1 VNKVNINKTFILI
14 AAIIAILPA
23 SGSGAEDVN
32 YFNKDAY
39 IASAQYPKTLELAMV
54 DCVAMALKN
63 NSEITIKKITPY
75 IEDNNVLIQKSR
87 FEPHFTFDGSLSDLV
102 EQDPSTIYD
111 ASLLKSRTW
120 DFDLGYNQKFTTGAD
135 LALDLFNTRTSSS
148 SPTFIPNP
156 AYETEAEVTIT
167 QPLLKG
173 AGVAVNTADFRI
185 AKNNKLKSV
194 QDFKTEVIKVLTN
207 VKKSYY
213 DLQYTREQYIVAQKS
228 LSRVEDLHRINKE
241 KYAKGLASD
250 IDIIGSEAE
259 VARIRQLLYEAESVM
274 KLAED
279 NLKLITNLVDDPT
292 LWNSRIVLLEGLDYQ
307 KREVDLPE
315 AIKTAFI
322 YRPDYEAAKI
332 DLRNR
337 DIAVVVN
344 TNGMLPTINML
355 ASFGLNGL
363 DAVYAKDLRNVGGG
377 KYNNWTVGFNVD
389 VPLIGDE
396 NRGKYEKSKSE
407 KEQALLAFQRLEQRM
422 ILDVRNVVRDIDINY
437 RKLEASKISK
447 ESEDL
452 NYTAQEIRFKAG
464 LVSTLDIVIYQE
476 RLARAEVSYIKS
488 IIDYNVSLIE
498 LSRAQGTMLYDD
510 NIILEE
516 N

>member
-1 VNKVNINKTFILI
+1 MKRLAIFVTMIATLISCGIL
-14 AAIIAILPA
+14 
-23 SGSGAEDVN
+23 SAEEIS
-32 YFNKDAY
+32 YFDKEAY
-39 IASAQYPKTLELAMV
+39 IASAKDSKTLELAMV
-54 DCVAMALKN
+54 DCVAMALKS
-63 NSEITIKKITPY
+63 NSEISIKRITPY
-75 IEDNNVLIQKSR
+75 IEDNNILIQKSR
-87 FEPHFTFDGSLSDLV
+87 FEPHFTFDGSLSNSI
-102 EQDPSTIYD
+102 EQDPVTYLD
-111 ASLLKSRTW
+111 ANTLETRTGVF
-120 DFDLGYNQKFTTGAD
+120 DFGYNQKLTTGAD
-135 LALDLFNTRTSSS
+135 LALDFFNTRTSTD
-148 SPTFIPNP
+148 SPVYIPNP
-156 AYETEAEVTIT
+156 AYESEAEISIT
-167 QPLLKG
+167 QPLLRG
-173 AGVAVNTADFRI
+173 GGVAVNTADFRI

-213 DLQYTREQYIVAQKS
+213 DFQYSREQYIVAQKS
-228 LSRVEDLHRINKE
+228 LKRVEDLHRINKE

-259 VARIRQLLYEAESVM
+259 VARISQALYEAESIM

-279 NLKLITNLVDDPT
+279 NLRLITNLVDDPA
-292 LWNSRIVLLEGLDYQ
+292 LWNAHIVLLEGLGYE
-307 KREVDLPE
+307 KVGVDLPE

-337 DIAVVVN
+337 DIAIVVT
-344 TNGMLPTINML
+344 TNGMLPTINLL

-363 DAVYAKDLRNVGGG
+363 DAIYAKDLANVGGG
-377 KYNNWTVGFNVD
+377 KYNNWTVGVNVD

-396 NRGKYEKSKSE
+396 NRGKYERSKSE
-407 KEQALLAFQRLEQRM
+407 KEQALLAFQRLEQRI
-422 ILDVRNVVRDIDINY
+422 ILDVRNVVRDIDINF

-452 NYTAQEIRFKAG
+452 NYAAQELRFSAG

-476 RLARAEVSYIKS
+476 RLARAEVSYVKS

-498 LSRAQGTMLYDD
+498 LSRAQGTMLLDD
-510 NIILEE
+510 NITLEE
-516 N
+516 S

>member
-1 VNKVNINKTFILI
+1 MNRSILTIMVVSAVLFCSIVN
-14 AAIIAILPA
+14 
-23 SGSGAEDVN
+23 AEEVS
-32 YFNKDAY
+32 YFDKDAY
-39 IASAQYPKTLELAMV
+39 IASAQYPETLELAMV
-54 DCVAMALKN
+54 DCIAMALRS
-63 NSEITIKKITPY
+63 NSEISIKRITPY

-87 FEPHFTFDGSLSDLV
+87 FEPHFTFDGSVSESI
-102 EQDPSTIYD
+102 EQDPDTLLD
-111 ASLLKSRTW
+111 ANVLKTRIGLF
-120 DFDLGYNQKFTTGAD
+120 DFGYNQKFTTGAD
-135 LALDLFNTRTSSS
+135 LELDFFNTRSTSN
-148 SPTFIPNP
+148 SPVFIPNP
-156 AYETEAEVTIT
+156 AYESEAQVTIT

-173 AGVAVNTADFRI
+173 GGVAVNTADFRI

-194 QDFKTEVIKVLTN
+194 QDFKTEVIRVLTN
-207 VKKSYY
+207 VKKAYY
-213 DLQYTREQYIVAQKS
+213 DFQYSREQYIVAQKS
-228 LSRVEDLHRINKE
+228 LNRVEDLHRINKE

-259 VARIRQLLYEAESVM
+259 VARIRQLLYEAEAIM

-279 NLKLITNLVDDPT
+279 NLKLITNLVDDPA
-292 LWNSRIVLLEGLDYQ
+292 LWNARIVLLEGLGYE
-307 KREVDLPE
+307 KRAVDLPE
-315 AIKTAFI
+315 AIRTAFI

-337 DIAVVVN
+337 DIAIVVT
-344 TNGMLPTINML
+344 TNGMLPTINLL

-363 DAVYAKDLRNVGGG
+363 DAIYAKDLANVGGG

-407 KEQALLAFQRLEQRM
+407 KEQALLAFQRLEQKI

-452 NYTAQEIRFKAG
+452 NYTAQELRFTAG

-498 LSRAQGTMLYDD
+498 LSRAQGTMLFDD
-510 NIILEE
+510 NITLEE
-516 N
+516 S

>member
-1 VNKVNINKTFILI
+1 MNRIILFIMVMSAVLSCSQ
-14 AAIIAILPA
+14 ACAEEA
-23 SGSGAEDVN
+23 S
-32 YFNKDAY
+32 YFDKDAY
-39 IASAQYPKTLELAMV
+39 IASAEYPETLELAMV
-54 DCVAMALKN
+54 DCIAMALKS
-63 NSEITIKKITPY
+63 NSEISIKRITPY

-87 FEPHFTFDGSLSDLV
+87 FEPHFTFDGSVSDSI
-102 EQDPSTIYD
+102 EQDPD
-111 ASLLKSRTW
+111 ALLDANILKTRVGVF
-120 DFDLGYNQKFTTGAD
+120 DFGYYQKFTTGAN
-135 LALDLFNTRTSSS
+135 LELDFFNTRATSN
-148 SPTFIPNP
+148 SPVFIPNP
-156 AYETEAEVTIT
+156 AYESEAQATIT

-173 AGVAVNTADFRI
+173 GGIAVNTADFRI
-185 AKNNKLKSV
+185 AKNNKLKSI
-194 QDFKTEVIKVLTN
+194 QDFKTEVIRVLTN

-213 DLQYTREQYIVAQKS
+213 DFQYSREQYIVAQKS

-259 VARIRQLLYEAESVM
+259 VARIRQALYEAESIM

-279 NLKLITNLVDDPT
+279 NLKLIINLVDDPS
-292 LWNSRIVLLEGLDYQ
+292 LWNARIVLLEGLGYE
-307 KREVDLPE
+307 KREADLPE
-315 AIKTAFI
+315 AIRTAFI

-337 DIAVVVN
+337 DIAIVIT
-344 TNGMLPTINML
+344 TNGMLPTINLL

-407 KEQALLAFQRLEQRM
+407 KEQALLAFQRLEQKI

-452 NYTAQEIRFKAG
+452 NYAAQELRFKSG

-476 RLARAEVSYIKS
+476 RLARAEVSYVKS

-498 LSRAQGTMLYDD
+498 LSRAEGTMLMDD
-510 NIILEE
+510 NITLEE
-516 N
+516 S